1 MIHPTIGRVVL
12 FWPAADEAGKRPD
25 QPFPALIA
33 YVHSEHLI
41 NVGGFAHNGQPFAA
55 TSVPLLQDD
64 DELAPSSA
72 YAEWMPYQKQA
83 AATSTSELAKHIE
96 NVDMRVNALEGWK
109 AEAARA
115 PTETKVYADG
125 TSATGSGALPDQSPA
140 QQDAQQQ
147 SSSEPAGASA

>member
-72 YAEWMPYQKQA
+72 YAEWMPYQLEQA
-83 AATSTSELAKHIE
+83 RKAA
-96 NVDMRVNALEGWK
+96 
-109 AEAARA
+109 
-115 PTETKVYADG
+115 TETKVYADG
-125 TSATGSGALPDQSPA
+125 TSATGTAPLPDQSPA
-140 QQDAQQQ
+140 QQGAAAAGEGAQA
-147 SSSEPAGASA
+147 AGAAQAQ